1 MTKDE
6 AVKAFR
12 AQTPVVMPRCLQN
25 GVVASVYCKRIIELH
40 YRIRD
45 NGEKCFS
52 MTAGDDELSVY
63 TASPEFFR
71 LATPEDT
78 AADARKRAEQKRRE
92 LERKN
97 RSYLYTSPD

>member
-12 AQTPVVMPRCLQN
+12 AQTPVVMPRCLPN
-25 GVVASVYCKRIIELH
+25 GVVADIYCKRIVELH

-45 NGEKCFS
+45 DGEQCFAMS
-52 MTAGDDELSVY
+52 AGDGELSVY
-63 TASPEFFR
+63 TAGPEFFR

-78 AADARKRAEQKRRE
+78 AADARKQAERKRRE
-92 LERKN
+92 LEREN
-97 RSYLYTSPD
+97 RSYLYTSAN